1 MDVQEHLVGEALS
14 SECQV
19 YRIKVLTT
27 FLKSGNPLNK
37 LECFRKLL
45 EENSTT
51 LILKIGPPLKIGPSS
66 KIVSPSKIRR
76 LTLFSSG

>member
-1 MDVQEHLVGEALS
+1 MDVQEHLVGKALS

-19 YRIKVLTT
+19 YGIKVLTT

-66 KIVSPSKIRR
+66 KIVSPSKN
-76 LTLFSSG
+76 T